1 MIEEQYVD
9 FDTARLLKV
18 KGFRAKCNRY
28 YNAQYG
34 MIRTVSDTFMMDFN
48 DQEHMKSIGME
59 GAVNIPTQQMAM
71 RWLREEHN
79 IDISIEP
86 HSHSGIK
93 TVEYEFTYWYEG
105 YYHAPYQ
112 EKTPNYHP
120 LFGKTYNTYEQ
131 ACDAAIKYC
140 LENLI

>member
-1 MIEEQYVD
+1 MIQEQYVD
-9 FDTARLLKV
+9 LDTAKLLKE
-18 KGFRAKCNRY
+18 KGFDEPCMAYRNKYWDNYKSLRY
-28 YNAQYG
+28 WRKGGYRSVPNTDYLN
-34 MIRTVSDTFMMDFN
+34 V
-48 DQEHMKSIGME
+48 
-59 GAVNIPTQQMAM
+59 PTQQMAM